1 MRRFLF
7 LLMLIIPSFVF
18 AQTANIVFEKTKNMK
33 RQSGF
38 FTFFIDE
45 VSGKIWLDIDKI
57 GQEFL
62 LVNSLPAGLGS
73 NDIGLD
79 RGQIGDTKIVFFER
93 VGKKLLLVQP
103 NYDYR
108 ASSTDKNEKRA
119 VKESFASSTIGSFV
133 IEEEQAGHLLVDA
146 TSFFVKDA
154 HGAADKIKSMRQGTY
169 SFNEPRSAMY
179 FSNTK
184 NFPLNSEFEASIT
197 FTGGSDAG
205 KFVTSVGA
213 RGYLDY
219 PTYKKLF
226 GKKVADQRR
235 KLYKARHEK
244 DRKVKGTPGYFADQ
258 LLW

>member
-7 LLMLIIPSFVF
+7 LIILVIPSFVF
-18 AQTANIVFEKTKNMK
+18 AQTTNIVFEKTKNMK

-38 FTFFIDE
+38 FTFFVDE
-45 VSGKIWLDIDKI
+45 ATGKIWLDIDKI

-62 LVNSLPAGLGS
+62 FVHSLPAGLGS

-108 ASSTDKNEKRA
+108 ASSVDKNEKRA

-146 TSFFVKDA
+146 TSFLLRDA
-154 HGAADKIKSMRQGTY
+154 HGVADKIRKMKQGTY
-169 SFNEPRSAMY
+169 ALNEGRSAIY
-179 FSNTK
+179 IANTK
-184 NFPLNSEFEASIT
+184 NFPKNTEVEATITLTGKATGKSIKSVVPTPNAVTVRQRHSFVQLPDDQYTPRVFDPRAGFNRVT
-197 FTGGSDAG
+197 FMNPISN
-205 KFVTSVGA
+205 FI
-213 RGYLDY
+213 
-219 PTYKKLF
+219 
-226 GKKVADQRR
+226 
-235 KLYKARHEK
+235 
-244 DRKVKGTPGYFADQ
+244 
-258 LLW
+258 